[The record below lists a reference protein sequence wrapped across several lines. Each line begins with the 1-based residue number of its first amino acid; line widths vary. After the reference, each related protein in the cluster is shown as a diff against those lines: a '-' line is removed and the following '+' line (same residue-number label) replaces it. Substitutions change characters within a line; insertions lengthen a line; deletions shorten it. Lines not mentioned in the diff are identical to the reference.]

1 MKKKVFFVFAFVPI
15 FISAQNKKIQIDA
28 LNNYTTYCNE
38 TIHGLWPIYGE
49 IIEFNNSLNY
59 YKINSK
65 GSFYFQNKNWFE
77 NENNYEVIPKDVFKK
92 CILNS
97 TVLGITD
104 QKNLNEK
111 LFSLKSTL
119 DSLQFYRDSIFIYT
133 KNKIYEK
140 DEQNKYGYGLLNKV
154 EHIFKNY
161 NKNKNILFENILSI
175 YNQKYKI
182 TNENNRYVFTS
193 KQFLKGI
200 KICKNILG
208 DLNINDTTKIL
219 SYSKTLDSLIINYK
233 ANEEENLKNLKRLG
247 SSNGND
253 PFVRYD
259 FTVSSFEAILSHTK
273 HFLKGTKSSNSYYY
287 KPYPLSYYYYNE
299 NILNKYNRYGLGL
312 IQDYNKFIDLADLKM
327 LHQVEEPHQYKVNYP
342 IEVKIEKIQHI
353 VTKESKKDTTIHI
366 PSLEGYADNHLIF
379 LLDVSGSMNEKEK
392 LPLLKDAF
400 KYLLTLM
407 RPQDHV
413 AIVSYSNTA
422 KVILNSTSA
431 TSKEKIIKAMDKL
444 KSGGGTNAINGIIK
458 AYQVANENFIIKG
471 NNRVILAT
479 DGLFE
484 TNKITEEIIN
494 KNFKKGI
501 ALSVFF
507 FGQTKNELVYKN
519 LKKISELGNGNFVK
533 IDQINVKNSLL
544 IEAQSIKK

>member
-1 MKKKVFFVFAFVPI
+1 MKKKVFFVFAFLPI
-15 FISAQNKKIQIDA
+15 FISPQNKNIQIDA

-49 IIEFNNSLNY
+49 MMEFNNSLNY
-59 YKINSK
+59 YKINRK

-77 NENNYEVIPKDVFKK
+77 NENNYEVLPKDVFKK
-92 CILNS
+92 CISNS
-97 TVLGITD
+97 KILDIQD

-111 LFSLKSTL
+111 LFSLKNTL
-119 DSLQFYRDSIFIYT
+119 DSLQLYRDSIFIYT
-133 KNKIYEK
+133 KNKSYEK

-154 EHIFKNY
+154 EQIFKNY
-161 NKNKNILFENILSI
+161 HKNKNILFENVLSI

-193 KQFLKGI
+193 KQFIKGI
-200 KICKNILG
+200 KVCKNILE
-208 DLNINDTTKIL
+208 DLNRDDTAKIL
-219 SYSKTLDSLIINYK
+219 SYVNTLDSLIINYK
-233 ANEEENLKNLKRLG
+233 ANEDENLKNLKRFG

-259 FTVSSFEAILSHTK
+259 FTIGSFEAILSHAK
-273 HFLKGTKSSNSYYY
+273 HFLRGSKGSNSYYY
-287 KPYPLSYYYYNE
+287 KHYPLSYYYYNE

-327 LHQVEEPHQYKVNYP
+327 LHGVEEPHQYKVNYP
-342 IEVKIEKIQHI
+342 IEVKKEKNQDI
-353 VTKESKKDTTIHI
+353 VTTELKKDTTIHT
-366 PSLEGYADNHLIF
+366 PNLEGYADNHLIF

-407 RPQDHV
+407 RPEDHV

-431 TSKEKIIKAMDKL
+431 ASKEKIIKAMDKL
-444 KSGGGTNAINGIIK
+444 KSGGGTNAIDGINK

-484 TNKITEEIIN
+484 TNKIIEETIN
-494 KNFKKGI
+494 KNFKNGI
-501 ALSVFF
+501 ALSVLF

-519 LKKISELGNGNFVK
+519 LKKISEIGNGNFVK
-533 IDQINVKNSLL
+533 IDEFNAKNSLL
-544 IEAQSIKK
+544 KEAQSIKK